1 MKLLLAVLAL
11 CQATSETRIRSG
23 GLHKYFM
30 SGEHFHYYSFFFFF
44 CRSFEVRKYGRYTNI
59 QYTNTASRFGYF
71 QKSVRRLSI
80 FHVNAFEEIRYLKSK
95 NN

>member
-30 SGEHFHYYSFFFFF
+30 SGEHFHYFSFFFFVGPS
-44 CRSFEVRKYGRYTNI
+44 RSENTGDIQIFNI
-59 QYTNTASRFGYF
+59 RILPQDSAISRNLCVVYRF
-71 QKSVRRLSI
+71 ST
-80 FHVNAFEEIRYLKSK
+80 
-95 NN
+95 